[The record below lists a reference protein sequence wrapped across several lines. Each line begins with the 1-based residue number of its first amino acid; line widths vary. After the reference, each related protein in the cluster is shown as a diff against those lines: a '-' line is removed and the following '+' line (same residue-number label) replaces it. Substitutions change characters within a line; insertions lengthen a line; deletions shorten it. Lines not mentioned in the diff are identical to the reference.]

1 VTMDSLDD
9 HSLVLGVDN
18 LATSAFHGVCSE

>member
-1 VTMDSLDD
+1 MDSLDD

-18 LATSAFHGVCSE
+18 LATSALHGVCSE